1 MVVDVVTSDRKAL
14 AMVFEVIV
22 RIKVISWVKMAIT
35 IIWMVAGL
43 NLLDLLNQS
52 VTLFDVILVL
62 LVDES
67 QVFSLVDAT
76 LHAFQVP
83 LADVFLLVIVSLDQI
98 VAIAVIALMASD
110 KAAVAV
116 IILVASDKAAI
127 AVIILVASDMVTAA
141 VIDLVASDTAAF
153 AVIVVGA
160 FDMVAIAVIVLVAF
174 GMAIVAVIDLGAS
187 DMVAVAIIT
196 GFVASFVSIKVIK
209 FVQRIAVF
217 PKDIHKSI
225 TIVVIASFTAII
237 AVLEGITTTTAIRG
251 TVTDIKAIV
260 TAIAIIVKFMD
271 TATTTTMVAEFNLS
285 VAMVITFVATAKA
298 TFIKMQTINIE
309 EEDFEATS
317 CRLRMVKTGF
327 FPNHLSLKFRMQTLA
342 LQSARGIQM
351 DGHRG
356 HGHNG
361 GLAQDG
367 SHDAVRSHMV
377 PHGGI

>member
-1 MVVDVVTSDRKAL
+1 MVVDVVASDRKAL
-14 AMVFEVIV
+14 AMLFKVIV

-225 TIVVIASFTAII
+225 TIVVIASFTAIF
-237 AVLEGITTTTAIRG
+237 AVLEGIRG

-260 TAIAIIVKFMD
+260 TAIAFIVKFMD

>member
-14 AMVFEVIV
+14 AMVFKVIV

-225 TIVVIASFTAII
+225 TIVVIASFTAIF
-237 AVLEGITTTTAIRG
+237 AVLEGIRG